1 MPATFTRVLEL
12 FLRMLIIGVAVAAP
26 VGAMA
31 ILSIQRTLAFGWRAG
46 MATGA
51 GIASADALFAALAAF
66 GVTVISEWLVSFQ
79 VPLRMIGGA
88 GLIWLGWRA
97 VRQRARNVDAAVVEG
112 AEVSAAPSMQ
122 HARFYASAAG
132 LTLTNPMTIMAFGA
146 IFAGAGLI
154 AQASVEGALVVTL
167 GVAVGSLLW
176 WLVLITGVWMV
187 RHALKPRAMVT
198 VNWVSGIVLMGFG
211 LIALGSAVLTLI

>member
-1 MPATFTRVLEL
+1 
-12 FLRMLIIGVAVAAP
+12 MLIIGVAVAAP

-31 ILSIQRTLAFGWRAG
+31 ILSIQRTLSFGWRAG

-66 GVTVISEWLVSFQ
+66 GVTAISEWLVSFQ
-79 VPLRMIGGA
+79 VPLRIIGGA

-97 VRQRARNVDAAVVEG
+97 LRQRAQNLD
-112 AEVSAAPSMQ
+112 EVSIETAAPIAARSMK

-154 AQASVEGALVVTL
+154 AQASVQGAFVVTL
-167 GVAVGSLLW
+167 GVALGSLLW
-176 WLVLITGVWMV
+176 WLVLVTGVWMA
-187 RHALKPRAMVT
+187 RHALKPRAMVM
-198 VNWVSGIVLMGFG
+198 VNGISGIVLIGFG
-211 LIALGSAVLTLI
+211 VIALGSAVLTLI

>member
-198 VNWVSGIVLMGFG
+198 VNWVSGIVLIGFG

>member
-1 MPATFTRVLEL
+1 MPATFARVLEL

-46 MATGA
+46 VATGA

-66 GVTVISEWLVSFQ
+66 GVTAISEWLVSFQ
-79 VPLRMIGGA
+79 VPLRIIGGA
-88 GLIWLGWRA
+88 GLIWLGLRA
-97 VRQRARNVDAAVVEG
+97 LRQRARNFDELAVEAA
-112 AEVSAAPSMQ
+112 APSAAPSIK
-122 HARFYASAAG
+122 HARLFISAAG

-154 AQASVEGALVVTL
+154 AQASVQGALVVTL
-167 GVAVGSLLW
+167 GVALGSLLW
-176 WLVLITGVWMV
+176 WLVLVTGVWMA
-187 RHALKPRAMVT
+187 RHALKPRAMVM
-198 VNWVSGIVLMGFG
+198 VNGISGIVLIGFG
-211 LIALGSAVLTLI
+211 VIALGSAVLTLI

>member
-1 MPATFTRVLEL
+1 MPARFTRVLEL

-97 VRQRARNVDAAVVEG
+97 VRKRARNVDAVVVEG

-146 IFAGAGLI
+146 IFAGAGLL

-198 VNWVSGIVLMGFG
+198 VNWVSGLVLIGFG

>member
-1 MPATFTRVLEL
+1 MPATFACVLEL

-31 ILSIQRTLAFGWRAG
+31 ILSIQRTLSFGWRAG

-66 GVTVISEWLVSFQ
+66 GVTAISEWLVSFQ
-79 VPLRMIGGA
+79 VPLRIIGGA

-97 VRQRARNVDAAVVEG
+97 LRQRARNLD
-112 AEVSAAPSMQ
+112 EVSIETTAPIAAPSMK

-154 AQASVEGALVVTL
+154 AQASVQGAFVVTL
-167 GVAVGSLLW
+167 GVALGSLLW
-176 WLVLITGVWMV
+176 WLVLVTGVWMA
-187 RHALKPRAMVT
+187 RHALKPRAMAT
-198 VNWVSGIVLMGFG
+198 VNWVSGIVLVGFG
-211 LIALGSAVLTLI
+211 VIALGSAVLALI